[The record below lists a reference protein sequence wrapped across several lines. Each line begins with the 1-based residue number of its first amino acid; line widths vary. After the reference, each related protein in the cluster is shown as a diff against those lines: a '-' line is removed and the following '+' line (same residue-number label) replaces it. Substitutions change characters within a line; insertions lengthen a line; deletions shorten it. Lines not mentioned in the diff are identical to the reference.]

1 MISFKELFGGRCP
14 SSECQYCGEKMIHL
28 VNRKGHE
35 SASGLGQIVHDWLPR
50 KFAFADLDGVI
61 ERTRGG
67 KKLIREIE
75 QKQPGHKFDGP
86 QRAILKAKA
95 EMYEALKSTG
105 FTFSDGSKLAQE
117 SGVYLVRADITP
129 DLKFASEIEVEHIL
143 SGAKKTME
151 PLEFLIWLASR
162 QDERDRGEPWVSK
175 EFTLQNLNYETLSF
189 TDVSPQ
195 ED

>member
-1 MISFKELFGGRCP
+1 MITFTEVRSGRCP
-14 SSECQYCGEKMIHL
+14 STDCEQCGEKMIHL

-75 QKQPGHKFDGP
+75 QKQAGHKFEGP

-105 FTFSDGSKLAQE
+105 FTFSDGSTLAPE
-117 SGVYLVRADITP
+117 SGVYLIRADITP
-129 DLKFASEIEVEHIL
+129 DLKFGSEIEVENIM

-162 QDERDRGEPWVSK
+162 KDERDRGEPWVSQ
-175 EFTLQNLNYETLSF
+175 EFTRKNLNYETLSIA
-189 TDVSPQ
+189 DVIAK
-195 ED
+195 DT